1 MICIYT
7 FECRLMRV
15 LLWETYNYSNFL
27 FFCFFFFVKNDNF
40 ERWGSSV
47 VYEKKKK
54 LGSVN
59 IFPFLLML
67 DVDQSQEFNFIRDQS
82 KEELEK

>member
-7 FECRLMRV
+7 FECRLMKV

-27 FFCFFFFVKNDNF
+27 FFVKNDNF
-40 ERWGSSV
+40 ERWGSRV

-67 DVDQSQEFNFIRDQS
+67 DVDQSQEFNFICDQS